1 MNAYPVDICFQK
13 QMPTINIEVSS
24 TNDGGECSS
33 RKPTVKHQPELTEEE
48 LEKLN
53 EGRQLT

>member
-1 MNAYPVDICFQK
+1 
-13 QMPTINIEVSS
+13 MPTINIEVSS

>member
-1 MNAYPVDICFQK
+1 
-13 QMPTINIEVSS
+13 MPTINIEVSS
-24 TNDGGECSS
+24 TSDGGECSS
-33 RKPTVKHQPELTEEE
+33 VVTRKPTVKHQPELTEEE